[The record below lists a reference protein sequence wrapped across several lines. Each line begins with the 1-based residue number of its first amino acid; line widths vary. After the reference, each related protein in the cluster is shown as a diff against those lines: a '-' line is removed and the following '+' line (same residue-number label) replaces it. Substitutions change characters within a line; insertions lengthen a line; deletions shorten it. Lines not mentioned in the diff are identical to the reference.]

1 MYFFSVI
8 LQNIEAV
15 LRWCSVPESFL
26 IKLQADARCFP
37 VNCVKLLTAPL
48 FREHL
53 RWLLSKTGCLTGTL
67 IVKNLSNHLK
77 VY

>member
-1 MYFFSVI
+1 MYFFCYPSKHRSSRPVVFC
-8 LQNIEAV
+8 ARV
-15 LRWCSVPESFL
+15 SFL

-37 VNCVKLLTAPL
+37 VNCVKLLTPL

-53 RWLLSKTGCLTGTL
+53 RWLLLKTGCLTGTL